1 MNDTITLRTSIR
13 PKLKQFLL
21 FRGSLLAF
29 SGVSLILYAGVF
41 VGPKALSHWGLSLC
55 FVAFLMM
62 AWGLIPYRRASKMEE
77 QPSELIISEDLSV
90 RYRKQ
95 GKESTSFSLRDVDEA
110 IFCEEKGL
118 YGMGLKFKI
127 KERVPTVTP
136 SLIFTLYSHSLKRK
150 YAFDL
155 FFPFFTER
163 TVHEFQELMR
173 PREDH
178 R

>member
-13 PKLKQFLL
+13 PQLKQFLL
-21 FRGSLLAF
+21 FRGSLLAI

-41 VGPKALSHWGLSLC
+41 IGPKALSHFGLIICLI
-55 FVAFLMM
+55 AFLMM
-62 AWGLIPYRRASKMEE
+62 AWGLIPYRRASRMEE

-95 GKESTSFSLRDVDEA
+95 GKEGPSFSLSDVEEA

-127 KERVPTVTP
+127 KERVPTITP
-136 SLIFTLYSHSLKRK
+136 SLIFTLYSNSLKKK
-150 YAFDL
+150 YAIDL
-155 FFPFFTER
+155 FFPFFTQR
-163 TVHEFQELMR
+163 SVHRFQELMR

-178 R
+178 K